1 MDADT
6 AIGGANGRFPDTS
19 ATALAHAAGP
29 DGALRRVGHEAI
41 VAAYWK
47 PVYKYIRLKWRESNE
62 GAKDLTQSFF
72 ARAIEKDLF
81 GAYAPEQAAFRTFL
95 RLCVDR
101 FVSNEREHARRLKR
115 SAAAYEPLDENAAA
129 ITPDPVGYFHREW
142 VRQVFA
148 LSVESLSDEYTRRGR
163 VAAFRAFELYDLAG
177 ESRASYAEIAAVLGV
192 PVSQV
197 TNFLAAARRDL
208 RRTVLDQLRS
218 LTATDCEFRAEAFA
232 VLGVEP

>member
-1 MDADT
+1 MDPDT
-6 AIGGANGRFPDTS
+6 AIGGRNGHFPETS
-19 ATALAHAAGP
+19 TTALGRVARG
-29 DGALRRVGHEAI
+29 DGALRRIGHEAI

-81 GAYAPEQAAFRTFL
+81 AAYDASQAAFRTFL

-101 FVSNEREHARRLKR
+101 FVSNEREYAGRFKR
-115 SAAAYEPLDENAAA
+115 NASGYEPLDENLPASAA
-129 ITPDPVGYFHREW
+129 DPIESFHREW

-148 LSVESLSDEYTRRGR
+148 LSVEALRQEYAARGR
-163 VAAFRAFELYDLAG
+163 EAAFRAFEMYDLAG
-177 ESRASYAEIAAVLGV
+177 EAGPSYAGIASALDV

-197 TNFLAAARRDL
+197 TNYLAAVRRDL
-208 RRTVLDQLRS
+208 RRTVLDQLRK
-218 LTATDCEFRAEAFA
+218 LTATDREFRAEALA